1 MKSKSIVFSYCTVTP
16 ESAENGDFEDTGFTD
31 SGRNRLTSPV
41 EFISDDMGSLYDA
54 IRLGI
59 DLGILVGTN
68 PWVGNWFES
77 GSSIIDYS
85 TGEEI
90 SYAMHLEGFSPR
102 ELSHIKR
109 ILKAGKISD
118 SDEALLEGIMILNA
132 LGVSTY

>member
-1 MKSKSIVFSYCTVTP
+1 MKSKSIVFCYTTVTP

-41 EFISDDMGSLYDA
+41 EFINSDDMGSLYDA
-54 IRLGI
+54 VRLGI
-59 DLGILVGTN
+59 DLGISE
-68 PWVGNWFES
+68 WVGNCFES
-77 GSSIIDYS
+77 ESSIIDYS
-85 TGEEI
+85 IGEEI
-90 SYAMHLEGFSPR
+90 SYSMHIKGFSPG

-118 SDEALLEGIMILNA
+118 SDEALLEGIMILDV

>member
-1 MKSKSIVFSYCTVTP
+1 MKSIVFCYTTVTP
-16 ESAENGDFEDTGFTD
+16 ESAENGDFEDSGFTD

-59 DLGILVGTN
+59 DLGISE
-68 PWVGNWFES
+68 WVGNCFES
-77 GSSIIDYS
+77 ESSIIDYS
-85 TGEEI
+85 IGEDI
-90 SYAMHLEGFSPR
+90 SYSMHIKGFSPG

-118 SDEALLEGIMILNA
+118 SDEVLLEGIMILDA

>member
-1 MKSKSIVFSYCTVTP
+1 MKSKSIVFCYTTVTP
-16 ESAENGDFEDTGFTD
+16 ESVENGDFEDTGFTD
-31 SGRNRLTSPV
+31 GGRNRLTSPV

-59 DLGILVGTN
+59 DLGINT
-68 PWVGNWFES
+68 WVGNWFES

-90 SYAMHLEGFSPR
+90 SYSMHIEGFSPG
-102 ELSHIKR
+102 ETSHIKR
-109 ILKAGKISD
+109 ILKTGKISD

>member
-1 MKSKSIVFSYCTVTP
+1 MKSIVFCYTTVTP
-16 ESAENGDFEDTGFTD
+16 ESAENGDFEDSGFTD

-59 DLGILVGTN
+59 DLGISE
-68 PWVGNWFES
+68 WVGNCFES
-77 GSSIIDYS
+77 ESSIIDYS
-85 TGEEI
+85 IGEEI
-90 SYAMHLEGFSPR
+90 SYSMHIKGFSPG

-118 SDEALLEGIMILNA
+118 SDEVLLEGIMILDA

>member
-1 MKSKSIVFSYCTVTP
+1 MKSKSIVFCYTTVTP

-68 PWVGNWFES
+68 PWVGNCFES
-77 GSSIIDYS
+77 ESSIIDYS
-85 TGEEI
+85 IGEEI
-90 SYAMHLEGFSPR
+90 SYSMHIKGFSPG

-118 SDEALLEGIMILNA
+118 SDEALLEGIMILDV

>member
-1 MKSKSIVFSYCTVTP
+1 MKSKSIVFCYTTVTP
-16 ESAENGDFEDTGFTD
+16 KSAENGDFEDTGFTD

-59 DLGILVGTN
+59 DLGINT
-68 PWVGNWFES
+68 WVGNWFES
-77 GSSIIDYS
+77 GFSIIDYS
-85 TGEEI
+85 IGEEI
-90 SYAMHLEGFSPR
+90 SYSMHLEGFSPG

-109 ILKAGKISD
+109 ILKTGKITD
-118 SDEALLEGIMILNA
+118 SDQALLEGIMILAA